1 MISFFPFALNAG
13 QYLATGS
20 SSLILPASTS
30 CNIAVVVA
38 TTFVSEARSKI
49 VSVVI
54 TTFSGLRERYP
65 KALRYMTFLRFPIR
79 TTAPDILPLLIVF
92 STILEIGT
100 SCSSLSSGKGFVAG
114 NPGTVIPRIK
124 NNTIAERVCPKNQ
137 PFLLTRI
144 MQTLFKNLFNLINLW
159 GISLFVMFTK
169 IFRNPS
175 VKGTLRYQKIIF
187 FTTSALSQLHDLH

>member
-1 MISFFPFALNAG
+1 MVISFFPFALNAG

-30 CNIAVVVA
+30 CNMAVVVA

-54 TTFSGLRERYP
+54 TIFSGLRERYP
-65 KALRYMTFLRFPIR
+65 KVCRYMTFSRFPTR

-92 STILEIGT
+92 STILEIGA
-100 SCSSLSSGKGFVAG
+100 SCSSLRCGNVFVAG
-114 NPGTVIPRIK
+114 NPGVAIPRIR
-124 NNTIAERVCPKNQ
+124 NTPIAERICPKNQ

-144 MQTLFKNLFNLINLW
+144 MQTFK
-159 GISLFVMFTK
+159 GI
-169 IFRNPS
+169 
-175 VKGTLRYQKIIF
+175 LRYQKINF
-187 FTTSALSQLHDLH
+187 FTTFALSQLHYLG